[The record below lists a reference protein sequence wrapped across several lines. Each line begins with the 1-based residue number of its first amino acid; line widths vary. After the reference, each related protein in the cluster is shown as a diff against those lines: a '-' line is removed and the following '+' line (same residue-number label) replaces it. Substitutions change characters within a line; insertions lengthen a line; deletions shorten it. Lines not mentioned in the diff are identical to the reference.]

1 MPERPRIAPAI
12 IVHGGAASWPAP
24 DDPAAA
30 TPQLADDRR
39 REAVQGCRRAAE
51 VGATVLGA
59 GGTALDAVEAAVRA
73 LEEDERFNAGYGAVL
88 TREGTVEHDALIIDG
103 ALRAGAVG
111 ALAGFAHPIS
121 VARRVLER
129 GEHVLLVADGARRF
143 ALEEGL
149 AAVPPE
155 ALISPRARARFETAR
170 AGTPAHAS
178 DTVGACAIDAT
189 GQVAAATSTGGLMG
203 KRPGRVGDS
212 PIPGAGGFADD
223 RLGAVSATGHGESIL
238 RVGLCRTVAERL
250 RSGDRPEAACH
261 FALAELAERTHAA
274 AGVILV
280 DARGRIAHATNAPYM
295 PWAAIVDQLASEGIE
310 P

>member
-1 MPERPRIAPAI
+1 MPEPAI
-12 IVHGGAASWPAP
+12 IVHGGAGSWPASG
-24 DDPAAA
+24 DPESAAP
-30 TPQLADDRR
+30 TSADERR

-51 VGATVLGA
+51 AGHAVLRA
-59 GGTALDAVEAAVRA
+59 GGTALDAVEAAVRV
-73 LEEDERFNAGYGAVL
+73 LEDDERFNAGYGAVL
-88 TREGTVEHDALIIDG
+88 TRDGTVEHDALIVDG

-111 ALAGFAHPIS
+111 ALGGFANPIT

-129 GEHVLLVADGARRF
+129 GVHVLMVGEGARRF

-149 AAVPPE
+149 TEVPSA
-155 ALISPRARARFETAR
+155 ALISPRARARFEAAHGALAR
-170 AGTPAHAS
+170 SG
-178 DTVGACAIDAT
+178 DTVGACAIDAA
-189 GQVAAATSTGGLMG
+189 GHIAAATSTGGLLG

-238 RVGLCRTVAERL
+238 RVGLSRTVAERL
-250 RSGDRPEAACH
+250 RSGDAPAMACR
-261 FALAELAERTHAA
+261 FALAALAERTGAT

-280 DARGRIAHATNAPYM
+280 DAAGRIAHATNALAM
-295 PWAAIVDQLASEGIE
+295 PWAAITAGEANEGID